1 MPSAVVITGVGMV
14 TPFGKEPPEI
24 LRRIEAGDSAAAP
37 SGFGPD
43 AFACPVCARV
53 EGFQPQDYV
62 SEVRLVRLMNR
73 DAQLAVAA
81 AHLALQD
88 ARVKAGVDYPPE
100 EIALYGATGLA
111 GLPLGE
117 VLPLVK
123 ASAGADG
130 GFDLA
135 RFGRVG
141 LRAVSPIL
149 SFKILSN
156 MPICFVS
163 ICEDIQGPNAIYT
176 PWEGQGA
183 QAIAAGV
190 RALQSGDARC
200 ALVGGCDVKTHE
212 LAFLSLEEQGIFGSW
227 NEAGNRA
234 VQSSSFSS
242 LSSCSIPA
250 AARLRLRG
258 RRGGGEEAEA
268 TASADGPGGVVPGE
282 GAAFLVLET
291 EANALQRGA
300 RIYAKLIGS
309 SEVSRCK
316 GQSRTDTLT
325 RVLRGLTIT
334 PSSESGGG
342 NGQACFDAMVGSG
355 NGDFVAETEETVALA
370 ALRIAAR
377 AVLHPKKHIGELFA
391 AAAPVQV
398 GLAALLAQRGN
409 RSVLANC
416 FGHGTE
422 QAAFV
427 VEKP

>member
-1 MPSAVVITGVGMV
+1 MAPAVVITGIGMV
-14 TPFGKEPPEI
+14 TPLGTAPPEI

-53 EGFQPQDYV
+53 EGFQPQAYV
-62 SEVRLVRLMNR
+62 SEVKLARLMNR
-73 DAQLAVAA
+73 DAQFAVAA

-88 ARVKAGVDYPPE
+88 ARVKAGADYPPE
-100 EIALYGATGLA
+100 EIAVFGATGLA

-117 VLPLVK
+117 VLPLVN
-123 ASAGADG
+123 ASAGDDG
-130 GFDLA
+130 VFDLV
-135 RFGRVG
+135 RFGRAG
-141 LRAVSPIL
+141 LRAVSPTL

-163 ICEDIQGPNAIYT
+163 ICEHIQGPNGIYT

-212 LAFLSLEEQGIFGSW
+212 LAFLGLEQQGVFDLWKECGD
-227 NEAGNRA
+227 G
-234 VQSSSFSS
+234 VDQSSSFSS
-242 LSSCSIPA
+242 WSSIP

-258 RRGGGEEAEA
+258 RRRGGGQEVAG
-268 TASADGPGGVVPGE
+268 SLDGHGGVVPAE
-282 GAAFLVLET
+282 GAAFLMLET
-291 EANALQRGA
+291 EDNARERGA
-300 RIYAKLIGS
+300 KIYARLTES
-309 SEVSRCK
+309 SQVSRRK
-316 GQSRTDTLT
+316 GQGRAETLT
-325 RVLRGLTIT
+325 RVLRGFEGTTL
-334 PSSESGGG
+334 SESGRGSG
-342 NGQACFDAMVGSG
+342 KTCFEAMVGSG
-355 NGDFVAETEETVALA
+355 NGDFVAEREEAAALA
-370 ALRIAAR
+370 AAQISPRTI
-377 AVLHPKKHIGELFA
+377 LHPKKHLGDLFA

-398 GLAALLAQRGN
+398 GVAALLAQRGS

-427 VEKP
+427 LERP